1 MVPTGRTSMLSI
13 QFYPHSIAL
22 FFDLPIN
29 ELTNET
35 LDTSAINGRQAHEL
49 EEQLHDL
56 PSLDD
61 KVKHIEKFL
70 LRRLNR
76 KQEYTWKRVCH
87 NIQLINQHNG
97 MITPDQLASEAC
109 LSRKQHERI
118 FRQMVGLSPK
128 QFFKVIRFQYAIY
141 AHQQYPFESLTEI
154 AYRCGYYD
162 QSHMINDFHEL
173 SGITPRQYF
182 STCETPN
189 SDYFLAINYFIQRK
203 FQVTKHTKKRSFP
216 SRNDLLY
223 SKRNLT
229 FRKRQ
234 ISIFKLCFRSF
245 FGSRSNFSSRC
256 FSFCFFSSF
265 GSRFS
270 SSFNHLIFQIGQR
283 LDIT

>member
-1 MVPTGRTSMLSI
+1 MNFRLIQPATSLSMYIKHYWFLEMEAFEAVGEHVVPTGCPELTFHFANHLLKRKQNDELQPGIILCGQKTDFFDVVPTGKTSMLSI
-13 QFYPHSIAL
+13 QFFPHSVAL

-35 LDTSAINGRQAHEL
+35 LDTSAIIGRQAHEL

-76 KQEYTWKRVCH
+76 KQEYIWKRVCH

-128 QFFKVIRFQYAIY
+128 QFLKVIRFQYAIY
-141 AHQQYPFESLTEI
+141 AHQQYPFESLTEL

-182 STCETPN
+182 STCKTPN
-189 SDYFLAINYFIQRK
+189 SDYF
-203 FQVTKHTKKRSFP
+203 
-216 SRNDLLY
+216 
-223 SKRNLT
+223 
-229 FRKRQ
+229 
-234 ISIFKLCFRSF
+234 
-245 FGSRSNFSSRC
+245 
-256 FSFCFFSSF
+256 
-265 GSRFS
+265 
-270 SSFNHLIFQIGQR
+270 
-283 LDIT
+283 